1 MRLKNTAMP
10 DPVLEKTRRLFL
22 FMYYCYGISFIDAA
36 MLTRSNLENCNCG
49 TYIVYKRNKTK
60 DNKDSRPIRIRISTE
75 INLLLDWFSSHT
87 HLYGDYLLPIVSVP
101 GYSGERLYSHIRG
114 RYKHFSRNLNNL
126 GLAIGLKG
134 FRLTSYVA
142 RHTMAMTLQEHHVP
156 REIISQSL
164 GHKDLS
170 TTSVYLDSFA
180 DSIIDEAARVL

>member
-1 MRLKNTAMP
+1 MRYRFIILSYNIGKDGKTAVTLRITKNRKRKYINTGLRASP
-10 DPVLEKTRRLFL
+10 GPRKDAQA
-22 FMYYCYGISFIDAA
+22 IS
-36 MLTRSNLENCNCG
+36 LH
-49 TYIVYKRNKTK
+49 V
-60 DNKDSRPIRIRISTE
+60 
-75 INLLLDWFSSHT
+75 LLLR
-87 HLYGDYLLPIVSVP
+87 HLIHRRRNAHKEQFGELQLRHIHSLQAKQDNGDYLLPIVSVP

-156 REIISQSL
+156 REIISQIL